1 MQPVITPAEASR
13 LDREASDPI
22 EVLMARAGRAVA
34 LAAMRVGAAYGTE
47 VAVLAG
53 PGNNGGDGYVA
64 ARHLKKRGVGV
75 RVCALAEPTTE
86 VADSAATATA
96 NAGVRITS
104 MEVGEADIIVDALF
118 GGRFRHGLPA
128 EVKPWLEHP
137 APVLAVDVPSG
148 LDPTSGAVTGEAFT
162 ATKTVT
168 FQAHKTG
175 HLLGQGPDRCG
186 EVEVADIGLGEATP
200 AFWLTE
206 ETDVPLPNRSRTAHK
221 WSAGSVLVAGGA
233 PGMVGAALLTA
244 RSALHFGAGA
254 VGVAVPA
261 ESAEIAMA
269 AAPEFL
275 HYTFA
280 DLPERYQVLVI
291 GPGLGSHREEFVR
304 RLLAEW
310 RGPVVV
316 DADALGA
323 IDHTRAVRGA
333 PLVLTPHAAEFRRLT
348 GVEPGPDTATEL
360 AANTGAVVLLKGNPT
375 FVSDGSTPWAVTTG
389 GPELATIGTGDV
401 LAGMIAAL
409 LAAGQPAAMAARTGA
424 FWHGRAGA
432 ALALSR
438 TVTAQELATFVG
450 RLR

>member
-1 MQPVITPAEASR
+1 MITPAEAER

-22 EVLMARAGRAVA
+22 EVLMDRAARAVA
-34 LAAMRVGAAYGTE
+34 LATVKMGAAYGSE
-47 VAVLAG
+47 VAILVG

-64 ARHLKKRGVGV
+64 SRYLRRRGVGV
-75 RVCALAEPTTE
+75 RLYALAEPKTK
-86 VADSAATATA
+86 AAASARKSATS
-96 NAGVRITS
+96 AGVPLAPLS
-104 MEVGEADIIVDALF
+104 EVEEADVIVDALF
-118 GGRFRHGLPA
+118 GGGFRHGMPA
-128 EVKPWLEHP
+128 EIKPWLEHP

-148 LDPTSGAVTGEAFT
+148 LDPATGEVRGEAFT
-162 ATKTVT
+162 ARRTIT
-168 FQAHKTG
+168 FHAHKTG
-175 HLLGQGPDRCG
+175 HFLGQGPDRCG
-186 EVEVADIGLGEATP
+186 DIEVADLGLGQAIP

-206 ETDVPLPNRSRTAHK
+206 ATDAPLPDRHRTVHK

-233 PGMVGAALLTA
+233 PGMVGAALLAA

-269 AAPEFL
+269 AAPELL

-280 DLPERYQVLVI
+280 DFPERYQVLVI
-291 GPGLGSHREEFVR
+291 GPGLGSHREELVR

-323 IDHTRAVRGA
+323 IDPTRTVRTS
-333 PLVLTPHAAEFRRLT
+333 PLVLTPHAGEFRKLT
-348 GVEPGPDTATEL
+348 GTEPGPDTAAEL
-360 AANTGAVVLLKGNPT
+360 AATTGAVVLLKGSPT
-375 FVSDGSTPWAVTTG
+375 WVTDGSTPWAVTTG

-409 LAAGQPAAMAARTGA
+409 LAAGQPAAVAARTGA

-432 ALALSR
+432 ALAVSQ
-438 TVTAQELATFVG
+438 TVTAQGLATFVG